1 MWYWTFG
8 CSVPPHLHHSRQ
20 DKVHWKRKCWQEAQ
34 NSFHADNGQADRTY
48 RKDRAAGV
56 IKTYKPQLTEEA
68 NMERFFT
75 VFNYREKMVRQIKP
89 DGGRFRAKKKELILH
104 IIYNFCITHI
114 GSLCH
119 KMLLLRNVLRHK
131 FLTTGAVFWERP
143 WQAICVSDSSLTICC
158 SPPLDIWY

>member
-1 MWYWTFG
+1 MVKQTG
-8 CSVPPHLHHSRQ
+8 HTEKTQ
-20 DKVHWKRKCWQEAQ
+20 
-34 NSFHADNGQADRTY
+34 
-48 RKDRAAGV
+48 RAAGV

-75 VFNYREKMVRQIKP
+75 VFNYREKMVHQIKP
-89 DGGRFRAKKKELILH
+89 DGGRFRAKKNQLICH

-143 WQAICVSDSSLTICC
+143 
-158 SPPLDIWY
+158 